1 MSSSGRYL
9 QQTGEGV
16 GILHTSNTNNN
27 SVLLCITTI
36 KIFNNDKK
44 IPRSVYE
51 LLELIR
57 TTQHTADE

>member
-1 MSSSGRYL
+1 MRSSGRYL

-16 GILHTSNTNNN
+16 GILHTTNTKNN
-27 SVLLCITTI
+27 SVLLSIATI

-57 TTQHTADE
+57 TT